1 MKKNTSFCHEPI
13 AIIGAAC
20 RFPGNVSSPEDFWSL
35 LKNGTDAVTE
45 IPPGRFSLDRFY
57 SANRS
62 LAGRSFTLAAGVL
75 AQIKEF
81 DPDFFGISRKE
92 AMDMDPQ
99 QRLALETAYEA
110 MEHACVCP
118 SSLRGSNTGV
128 YMGASNI
135 DNSLQAPDD
144 PAVTTPYSMTGSNLS
159 IIANRVSYVFDL
171 HGPSL
176 TVDTA
181 CSSSLVALHLACEDL
196 RSGLI
201 SQAIAGGVNILLAP
215 YAFVGFSKARM
226 LSPDG
231 RCKVFDASGNGYVRS
246 EGGGALL
253 LKTLSAALADGNN
266 ILGLIAATGM
276 NSDGRTTGI
285 ALPNGD
291 AQAALLEDIYSR
303 FKLDKDKVA
312 YVEAHGTG
320 TAAGDPIEAAS
331 IGNVIG
337 KELKGKRTLHVGSV
351 KGNIGHLESASGI
364 AGLIKALLV
373 LQHGEIPPN
382 LHFSTPNPAI
392 DFKALNI
399 AVPVRNTKLPKLGGG
414 ELISVNSFGFGGTN
428 AHVVLQRFQP
438 EKSKRLPVKRGDS
451 PLTYFLSAKSI
462 PSLQALAS
470 QYAGCL
476 EGCSSAEAYDLAATI
491 AFDRDDLPIRAVV
504 TSGTATEAFSRLKD
518 FAQEEHPEKLLPV
531 TPEYSQTGKGIFAF
545 SGNGSQ
551 WCGMGH
557 RLIKA
562 NPIFLSSLE
571 EIDSLLAPLQG
582 WSIMDVFHNPERHA
596 SIFQLTE
603 KAQPLLFAVQV
614 ALVKAL
620 EHKGLYPAGVLGHS
634 LGEVA
639 AAWTCGALSLEDAV
653 SVIYHRSILQGP
665 LRGTGVMA
673 VANISEHAAKELLSD
688 FDESIE
694 ITAVNTDSSVT
705 FAGSENIVRA
715 FLAECKRRRI
725 AGKMLDIPYPFHTKA
740 MEGLKDLLFASL
752 SHIKARKPKIPFY
765 STATGKLITSA
776 PDVNYWYT
784 NMRMPV
790 LFAQAVKHAYS
801 DGFRRFLEIGAS
813 PVLRSYMRDIFRNER
828 EPVAIFPTLFHNEKE
843 PEDFDAAWG
852 NAWKSGWELDRKK
865 HFPYAYARTT
875 LPPYPWNREYLWSED
890 TPENFG
896 ALKKE
901 RQHPLL
907 GWSLHSKAPVFENTL
922 CPADYPWLADHVAGN
937 GIVYPAA
944 AFLESMLAAAHSLYP
959 DNQLELERV
968 AILRPLS
975 LSDSAAKVVRLTVD
989 KEDGGLRI
997 EARMHMS
1004 KEPWGTYARARIVPI
1019 GETPA
1024 DPGMF
1029 FGSPDSFGMSVDKEN
1044 LYKTASRFLLHYGPA
1059 FQTVQRAW
1067 ISPDVTF
1074 PEVLAEFTQ
1083 PDDKSAEGMLIPPT
1097 LLDGAMQTL
1106 FILLG
1111 AQRKGETKAFL
1122 PVAFERVILFA
1133 PGRPRY
1139 VHTRLERMSPRS
1151 VVASFKLLD
1160 NAGNTLLL
1168 LKKCRFRRAMWLE
1181 HENTASRPYTIDLT
1195 PLPHPDEIL
1204 PFTGTTPAELARTAE
1219 QAIQD
1224 TEDKVEV
1231 DAGSAVHP
1239 YLLLQLASLSSAHET
1254 VLSLCG
1260 TPSQGFQCS
1269 SRELMQMENLSPS
1282 QETWFNAMLER
1293 LEYGNLA
1300 ARANDVWQIQ
1310 PRGERVSADMLWRT
1324 IMSASSGYLPE
1335 ASLLAHVFRRRSKIL
1350 SGSDEQANDKITS
1363 RLIQN
1368 YFTNSASLQPF
1379 STAARRCVE
1388 TILRSGKKAP
1398 LLNFLQIAKNPV
1410 DFLPELQPLLDMR
1423 PCRYVVAEKDASS
1436 AEAHNQQFTPSPS
1449 LSFEVLNPE
1458 EPTPAHLGK
1467 YHCILLAWSL
1477 HEYLNNAKVIES
1489 CREML
1494 APGGILCI
1502 LEHVPSIFADYVFG
1516 SQPSWWSASEDG
1528 ENPVSLLQA
1537 PSYWRDCLSRAG
1549 FTDITVTG
1557 REDDA
1562 YRPAFL
1568 LLARK
1573 DTSTDSAERTS
1584 SSEPEHCIPLDS
1596 AAGVENEKL
1605 PDEEYRLIVTGD
1617 AGTPGS
1623 DLAEKLAEALSRNGL
1638 SAVLA
1643 QAGKTARTGEA
1654 ATEGWWTDM
1663 LAFHARAAGK
1673 RNMHVLFTAGY
1684 DTRQDSNLATLDAI
1698 QIEGSTALT
1707 ELIKAKDAL
1716 RMNFSLWIFTGGG
1729 LNEMPDARPVPSQGV
1744 LTGFARVLKNEARN
1758 LELRLI
1764 DIHGDPK
1771 EAEGML
1777 PQIVREILHPTDEPE
1792 IVFCGKTRH
1801 VSRLVKLLPRCDA
1814 QFDVDNPTATLSFD
1828 HPGRLQNLYWK
1839 SMLMPE
1845 PKADEVCIEVKYTG
1859 LNFRDVMWC
1868 MGMLPDE
1875 ALENGFSGPNMGIE
1889 CSGII
1894 RAVGSGVK
1902 NWKPGDEVL
1911 CFTPAGFSTTVV
1923 TKASAIARKPA
1934 NISFAEGATIPVAF
1948 MTAWYS
1954 LKHLARMQPGESIL
1968 IHGAAGGV
1976 GLAAIQIA
1984 TYLGLTI
1991 HATAGSAEKH
2001 SFLRQLGVKNIYS
2014 SRSLAFAEEILER
2027 TNGQGVDAV
2036 LNSLA
2041 GEAIPAGLSVLRPFG
2056 RFLELGKRDFFADTP
2071 MRLRPFSNNISYFG
2085 IDVDQLH
2092 VHQPALAQ
2100 SLFSDLMELFAKRKL
2115 VPLPYTAFPASRT
2128 VTAFQTMQQSAHIGK
2143 IVVSMSGAAETAK
2156 CPAPVLS
2163 KLKLRDDA
2171 TYLVT
2176 GGTGGL
2182 GLASAVRLAR
2192 RGAKHLLLL
2201 SRRGVTDAEAA
2212 QKIDHLRSS
2221 GVQVVVAKVD
2231 VAEARQLE
2239 ECLNRFLSELPPLR
2253 GIIHAAAVLDDGLIT
2268 GLTEERIRASLA
2280 AKSLGAYNLHTFSQK
2295 QPLDFFMLYSSAAAP
2310 FGNPGQ
2316 APYVGANNM
2325 LEALAARRLSLGL
2338 PAQYIGWGPID
2349 DTGMLTRNPKAR
2361 ELLLKVLG
2369 ISPTPSN
2376 DALYWLEH
2384 CIAQKIPGSY
2394 YFGIDWQSRAE
2405 LSALSSPRF
2414 SKLRPQTVTT
2424 RTSEGP
2430 GIDHI
2435 RSLPPKEGIDAIAD
2449 ILVEEISHVLR
2460 LPKDRFTANTSLIS
2474 QGMDSLMAVELALAI
2489 EQKFELTGYNLALSE
2504 KTTAISLA
2512 ESLYTFITG
2521 SAKDATSTTVDPEKQ
2536 MLQALEQK
2544 HGFLLSEQERVSVV
2558 KSMKEDTHGKP

>member
-1 MKKNTSFCHEPI
+1 MKKHTSSSHEPI

-20 RFPGNVSSPEDFWSL
+20 RFPGNVASPEDFWSL
-35 LKNGTDAVTE
+35 LKDSRDAVTE

-57 SANRS
+57 SANKN

-75 AQIKEF
+75 SQVKEF

-118 SSLRGSNTGV
+118 SSLRGTDTGV
-128 YMGASNI
+128 YMGASNV

-159 IIANRVSYVFDL
+159 IIANRVSYIFDL

-196 RSGLI
+196 RAGVI

-231 RCKVFDASGNGYVRS
+231 RCKVFDAAGNGYVRS

-253 LKTLSAALADGNN
+253 LKPLSRALADGNN
-266 ILGLIAATGM
+266 VLGLIAATGT

-291 AQAALLEDIYSR
+291 AQAALLEDIYNR
-303 FKLDKDKVA
+303 FQLDKNKVA

-331 IGNVIG
+331 IGKVIG
-337 KELKGKRTLHVGSV
+337 KVLKGKRTLNIGSV

-364 AGLIKALLV
+364 AGLIKALLI
-373 LQHGEIPPN
+373 LQHNEIPPN

-392 DFKALNI
+392 DFADLNI
-399 AVPVRNTKLPKLGGG
+399 SVPVRNTRLPKLGGG

-428 AHVVLQRFQP
+428 AHIVLQRFQP
-438 EKSKRLPVKRGDS
+438 EKNKRLPAKRRDS
-451 PLTYFLSAKSI
+451 PLTFFLSAKSV
-462 PSLQALAS
+462 PSLQALAG
-470 QYAGCL
+470 QYADRL
-476 EGCSSAEAYDLAATI
+476 EGRGGSEAYDLAATI
-491 AFDRDDLPIRAVV
+491 AFNRDSLPLRTVV
-504 TSGTATEAFSRLKD
+504 TGATAADVYARLKT
-518 FAQEEHPEKLLPV
+518 FAKTEPGEKIHPVIPDH
-531 TPEYSQTGKGIFAF
+531 SGTGKGIFAF

-557 RLIKA
+557 RLAKT
-562 NPIFLSSLE
+562 NPIFQSALE
-571 EIDSLLAPLQG
+571 EVDSLLAPLQG
-582 WSIMDVFHNPERHA
+582 WSIMDVFHSPERHA
-596 SIFQLTE
+596 DIFQLTE
-603 KAQPLLFAVQV
+603 KVQPLLFSVQV

-620 EHKGLYPAGVLGHS
+620 AHKGLYPAGVLGHS

-673 VANISEHAAKELLSD
+673 VANIPGHAAEELLSE
-688 FDESIE
+688 FDGAVE
-694 ITAVNTDSSVT
+694 ITAVNTDASVT
-705 FAGSENIVRA
+705 FAGPEDTVRA

-740 MEGLKDLLFASL
+740 MEALRSTLFSSI
-752 SHIKARKPKIPFY
+752 SHIKPRKPKIPFY
-765 STATGKLITSA
+765 STATGDLLVTA
-776 PDVNYWYT
+776 PDADYWYT

-790 LFAQAVKHAYS
+790 LFAPAVKKAYA
-801 DGFRRFLEIGAS
+801 DGFRRFLEVGPS
-813 PVLRSYMRDIFRNER
+813 PVLRSYMRDIFRNEV
-828 EPVAIFPTLFHNEKE
+828 EPVAVSPTLFHNEKE
-843 PEDFDAAWG
+843 PEDFEAAWS
-852 NAWKSGWELDRKK
+852 NVWRNGWELDLKK
-865 HFPYAYARTT
+865 HFPHAYARIT
-875 LPPYPWNREYLWSED
+875 LPPYPWNREFLWPED

-896 ALKKE
+896 TLKKK

-922 CPADYPWLADHVAGN
+922 CPSDYPWLADHVAGN

-944 AFLESMLAAAHSLYP
+944 GFLESMLAAAHSMYP
-959 DNQLELERV
+959 DSQLELERV
-968 AILRPLS
+968 AIHRPLS

-1004 KEPWGTYARARIVPI
+1004 KEPWGTYARARIVPVA
-1019 GETPA
+1019 ETPA

-1029 FGSPDSFGMSVDKEN
+1029 FGTPESFGMSVNKED

-1074 PEVLAEFTQ
+1074 PEVLAELAK
-1083 PDDKSAEGMLIPPT
+1083 PDELSAEGMLIPPT

-1122 PVAFERVILFA
+1122 PVTFDRVVLFS

-1139 VHTRLERMSPRS
+1139 VHTRLERISPRS
-1151 VVASFKLLD
+1151 VVASFRLMD

-1181 HENTASRPYTIDLT
+1181 HENTASLPYALALT

-1204 PFTGTTPAELARTAE
+1204 PFTGSGPNELARSAE

-1224 TEDKVEV
+1224 TEEKVEV
-1231 DAGSAVHP
+1231 DTGSAVHP
-1239 YLLLQLASLSSAHET
+1239 YLLLQLAALSSAHET
-1254 VLSLCG
+1254 ILSLCG
-1260 TPSQGFQCS
+1260 NPSKGFQCS
-1269 SRELMQMENLSPS
+1269 SRELMQAESLNPA
-1282 QETWFNAMLER
+1282 QEAWFNAILER

-1300 ARANDVWQIQ
+1300 ARDDDSWQVH

-1324 IMSASSGYLPE
+1324 IISASSGYLPE

-1350 SGSDEQANDKITS
+1350 TGLDDKANDKITS

-1368 YFTNSASLQPF
+1368 YFSNSASLQPF
-1379 STAARRCVE
+1379 SVAARRCVE
-1388 TILRSGKKAP
+1388 TVLRTGKRTP
-1398 LLNFLQIAKNPV
+1398 LLNFLQISKNPV
-1410 DFLPELQPLLDMR
+1410 DFLPELLPVLDMH
-1423 PCRYVVAEKDASS
+1423 PCHYVVAEKDDSS

-1449 LSFEVLNPE
+1449 LSFEVLDPE
-1458 EPTPAHLGK
+1458 DPAPCHLGK

-1502 LEHVPSIFADYVFG
+1502 LEHVPSVFADYVFG
-1516 SQPSWWSASEDG
+1516 SQPSWWAASEDS
-1528 ENPVSLLQA
+1528 ESPVSLLQA
-1537 PSYWRDCLSRAG
+1537 PSYWRECLSRAG
-1549 FTDITVTG
+1549 FTDVTVTG

-1573 DTSTDSAERTS
+1573 SVSTDAESTAVAGTDAACPQPDSATGAEKEKQPDQEYRVIITGDVNTS
-1584 SSEPEHCIPLDS
+1584 SS
-1596 AAGVENEKL
+1596 GF
-1605 PDEEYRLIVTGD
+1605 
-1617 AGTPGS
+1617 
-1623 DLAEKLAEALSRNGL
+1623 AEKLADALSRQGHSTALVHTGNASRDTENA
-1638 SAVLA
+1638 SAA
-1643 QAGKTARTGEA
+1643 
-1654 ATEGWWTDM
+1654 WWTDM

-1673 RNMHVLFTAGY
+1673 RTMHVLFTTGY
-1684 DTRQDSNLATLDAI
+1684 DTRQDLDFADLDAV
-1698 QIEGSTALT
+1698 QMEGSTSLTALV
-1707 ELIKAKDAL
+1707 KAKDAL
-1716 RMNFSLWIFTGGG
+1716 RLNFSLWIFTGGG
-1729 LNEMPDARPVPSQGV
+1729 LNEVPETRPVPSQGV
-1744 LTGFARVLKNEARN
+1744 LTGFARVLKNESRT
-1758 LELRLI
+1758 LDLHLI
-1764 DIHGDPK
+1764 DIHGDPD
-1771 EAEGML
+1771 EAETML
-1777 PQIVREILHPTDEPE
+1777 PQVVRELLYPTDEPE

-1801 VSRLVKLLPRCDA
+1801 VSRMVKLLPKCDA
-1814 QFDVDNPTATLSFD
+1814 QFDIDNPAATLNFE

-1839 SMLMPE
+1839 SMLLPE
-1845 PKADEVCIEVKYTG
+1845 PKADEISIEVKYTG

-1911 CFTPAGFSTTVV
+1911 CFTPAGFSTHVV
-1923 TKASAIARKPA
+1923 TKASAIAGKPA

-1954 LKHLARMQPGESIL
+1954 LKHLARMQPGESVL

-1984 TYLGLTI
+1984 THLGLTI

-2001 SFLRQLGVKNIYS
+2001 SFLRQLGVRNIYS
-2014 SRSLAFAEEILER
+2014 SRSLAFAEEVLER

-2100 SLFSDLMELFAKRKL
+2100 SLFSDLMELFAQRKL

-2143 IVVSMSGAAETAK
+2143 IVVSMSGAADTAK
-2156 CPAPVLS
+2156 CPSSVQS
-2163 KLKLRDDA
+2163 KLKLRSDA

-2182 GLASAVRLAR
+2182 GLATAVRLAR

-2201 SRRGVTDAEAA
+2201 SRRGITDAEAA
-2212 QKIDHLRSS
+2212 QKVDHLRSS
-2221 GVQVVVAKVD
+2221 GVQVMVAKVD
-2231 VAEARQLE
+2231 VADKRQLG
-2239 ECLNRFLSELPPLR
+2239 ECLDALLSDQPPLR

-2280 AKSLGAYNLHTFSQK
+2280 AKSLGAYNLHIFSQDL
-2295 QPLDFFMLYSSAAAP
+2295 PLDFFMLYSSAAAP

-2316 APYVGANNM
+2316 AAYVGANNM

-2361 ELLLKVLG
+2361 EMLLKVLG

-2384 CIAQKIPGSY
+2384 SIAQKIPASY

-2414 SKLRPQTVTT
+2414 SRLRPRTVAT
-2424 RTSEGP
+2424 RTVEGP
-2430 GIDHI
+2430 SLEHL
-2435 RSLPPKEGIDAIAD
+2435 RTLPPKEGMETIAGMLID
-2449 ILVEEISHVLR
+2449 EISHVLR

-2504 KTTAISLA
+2504 KTTAMSLA
-2512 ESLYTFITG
+2512 ESLYTFMTG
-2521 SAKDATSTTVDPEKQ
+2521 SAKDAASTTVDPEKQ

-2544 HGFLLSEQERVSVV
+2544 HGFLLSEQDRVSVV